1 MDGGEA
7 RRGGAALRDNPLELI
22 SSRPNLD
29 SNKKAL
35 TKTKPH
41 RSNSY
46 HRYRYQSLFSRYTR
60 RSGCPWGAPAWWGW
74 RSLKCLRR

>member
-1 MDGGEA
+1 MREA
-7 RRGGAALRDNPLELI
+7 RQGSVEGQPTRDHMIPPPTSI
-22 SSRPNLD
+22 S